1 MKNSPHR
8 FVRISAL
15 LLGLII
21 TGFAIAQAY
30 PSKSI
35 RLLVP
40 FPPGGPAD
48 ILGRVIAQKM
58 SEDFG
63 QQVIVDNRPGAN
75 TIIAAEAAAKS
86 APDGYT
92 LLMAIDS
99 TLSMNPTL
107 YTKLPYDPLK
117 DFAPVALIATVP
129 AVLAAHPSF
138 PASSVKELI
147 EQAKAK
153 PGHFNFGAGTITM
166 HVGGELFSKMA
177 GIKMTPVFY
186 KGGNT
191 SVTALM
197 SNEIPL
203 SFEGAA
209 TTIPYY
215 RSGKVKLLG
224 VLGGKRLTQLPD
236 VPTIA
241 ESGVA
246 GYDVAVWQSIVV
258 RSGTPRDIID
268 KLNAELGRI
277 SKLPETRDRL
287 TAAGIE
293 PTTSTPEGLGEHIRS
308 ETAKWGAVIKEIG
321 LKIE

>member
-1 MKNSPHR
+1 MRSRSSSFAFMVAALALLTAPM
-8 FVRISAL
+8 ISA
-15 LLGLII
+15 
-21 TGFAIAQAY
+21 AQTY
-30 PSKSI
+30 PNKAI

-48 ILGRVIAQKM
+48 ILARVISQRM
-58 SEDFG
+58 GEDFG

-75 TIIAAEAAAKS
+75 TIIAAEAAAKA

-117 DFAPVALIATVP
+117 DFAPVALIAIVP
-129 AVLAAHPSF
+129 GVLAANPSF
-138 PASSVKELI
+138 PATTIAELI
-147 EQAKAK
+147 ALAKTK
-153 PGHFNFGAGTITM
+153 PGGINFGAGTLTM
-166 HVGGELFSKMA
+166 HVGGELFNKMT
-177 GIKMTPVFY
+177 GIKMVPVFY

-197 SNEIPL
+197 GGEIPL

-209 TTIPYY
+209 TVLPFA
-215 RSGKVKLLG
+215 RAGKVKVLG
-224 VLGGKRLTQLPD
+224 VLGAKRLSQAPEFAT
-236 VPTIA
+236 VA
-241 ESGVA
+241 EQGVA
-246 GYDVAVWQSIVV
+246 GYDVAVWQSIVAPA
-258 RSGTPRDIID
+258 GTPRDIIA

-277 SKLPETRDRL
+277 SQLPESRDKLR
-287 TAAGIE
+287 AAGIE
-293 PTTSTPEGLGEHIRS
+293 PTTSTPEELGAFIRA
-308 ETAKWGAVIKEIG
+308 ETAKWGAVIRDIG